1 MLKLGFKLSPD
12 SRAYVP
18 NHSAVLPLGSLF
30 LLPAPASTSK
40 FPIAPT
46 SKFPIAP
53 NTSQGVSPLN
63 DNLCKGMDMSGA
75 LLCPQ
80 HLPNHIFCFTFGPYN
95 VFYVSH
101 NLLFHASHCV

>member
-1 MLKLGFKLSPD
+1 MLKLGFKLRPD
-12 SRAYVP
+12 SRACVP

-30 LLPAPASTSK
+30 LLPSP
-40 FPIAPT
+40 APT
-46 SKFPIAP
+46 PKFPIAP

-80 HLPNHIFCFTFGPYN
+80 HLPNHIFCFTYGPYN
-95 VFYVSH
+95 LFYVSH
-101 NLLFHASHCV
+101 NLLFHASHCVEDSRV